1 MGAEK
6 KFFAPIFY
14 QAYELKRENHMKES
28 KIEQQLKRKEAR
40 LNKATEEKKAP
51 RTKMKR
57 LEEQAENE
65 RLVSRG
71 KMLESFLKEP
81 LVLTNDDVAHLLD
94 LLFRSRFTQR
104 TLSEMIEA
112 RTSGKST
119 PMEMAGTEEFPEDA
133 NEP

>member
-1 MGAEK
+1 
-6 KFFAPIFY
+6 
-14 QAYELKRENHMKES
+14 MKES
-28 KIEQQLKRKEAR
+28 KIEQQLKRTEAR
-40 LNKATEEKKAP
+40 LNKATEEKKALK
-51 RTKMKR
+51 TKMKR

-71 KMLESFLKEP
+71 KILESFLKEP

-119 PMEMAGTEEFPEDA
+119 PMEMVGTEEFSEDTD
-133 NEP
+133 ES

>member
-1 MGAEK
+1 
-6 KFFAPIFY
+6 
-14 QAYELKRENHMKES
+14 
-28 KIEQQLKRKEAR
+28 
-40 LNKATEEKKAP
+40 
-51 RTKMKR
+51 MKR

-71 KMLESFLKEP
+71 KILESFLKEP

>member
-1 MGAEK
+1 
-6 KFFAPIFY
+6 
-14 QAYELKRENHMKES
+14 MKES
-28 KIEQQLKRKEAR
+28 KIEEKLKRTEAK
-40 LNKATEEKKAP
+40 LNKTAEAKKNLKA
-51 RTKMKR
+51 KMKQ
-57 LEEQAENE
+57 LAEQAENE

-71 KMLESFLKEP
+71 KILESFLKEP